1 MDPSTS
7 SPSSE
12 QPTSIRQRCFSL
24 AAPGEATLHFQ
35 IIDLG
40 QMYYVWLSAGDARLT
55 NLNMAIKTRT
65 DTQPSVAT
73 ILPAPASSQSASL
86 ARRLG
91 AWGMH
96 RACLQPCTPSTLYM
110 HTNAWGS
117 AAMCV

>member
-1 MDPSTS
+1 MDPSVS
-7 SPSSE
+7 SPASE
-12 QPTSIRQRCFSL
+12 RPMIRQRCFSL

-40 QMYYVWLSAGDARLT
+40 QMYYVWLSAVDARLT

-91 AWGMH
+91 ACVGCDVHATRMQSALSSMH
-96 RACLQPCTPSTLYM
+96 GDP
-110 HTNAWGS
+110 
-117 AAMCV
+117 

>member
-1 MDPSTS
+1 M
-7 SPSSE
+7 
-12 QPTSIRQRCFSL
+12 IRQRCFSL

-40 QMYYVWLSAGDARLT
+40 QMYYVWISAGDARLT

-73 ILPAPASSQSASL
+73 ILPAPASSQSTSL

-91 AWGMH
+91 ACMGVTCMLPVCKVH
-96 RACLQPCTPSTLYM
+96 CHQRMGIRSDV
-110 HTNAWGS
+110 H
-117 AAMCV
+117 VKH